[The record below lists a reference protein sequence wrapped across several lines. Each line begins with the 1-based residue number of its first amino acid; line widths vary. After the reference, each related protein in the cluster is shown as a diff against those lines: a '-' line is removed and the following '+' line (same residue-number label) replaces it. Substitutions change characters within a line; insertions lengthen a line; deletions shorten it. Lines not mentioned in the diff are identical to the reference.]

1 MILFLLCVS
10 LALGLL
16 ALRHEVGL
24 ALGNL
29 WQPWRGVRARALHP
43 ARRPVPRGQPPGAF
57 PEQGPPPFRSRGGP

>member
-10 LALGLL
+10 LALGVF

-29 WQPWRGVRARALHP
+29 WLQWRGVRARAFHP
-43 ARRPVPRGQPPGAF
+43 ARPVPRRHPPGAF